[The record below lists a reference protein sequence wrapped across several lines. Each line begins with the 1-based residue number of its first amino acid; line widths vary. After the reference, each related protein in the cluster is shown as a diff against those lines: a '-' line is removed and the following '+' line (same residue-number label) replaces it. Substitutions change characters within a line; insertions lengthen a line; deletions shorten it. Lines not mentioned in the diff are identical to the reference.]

1 MTKKRNSKTTF
12 IASIVS
18 MLLCLTM
25 LFGTTLAWFT
35 DTVTNTNNQIV
46 IGTLGVELSMYNDET
61 GAYENIED
69 NIFGEEDGLWEP
81 GMTRLVHLQV
91 ANVAELA
98 LDYKLLF
105 EVVATKNG
113 SELTDIG
120 SVMEYAIIPDTDV
133 TAYSALNI
141 ADWIGFYSK
150 AEAYG
155 TFDVGATTLVSDKAV
170 LAGENDNFVLAVHMS
185 ENAGNE
191 YQNLDIT
198 FDVKVNAKQSAV
210 EKDSFGDQYD
220 TKAEYGTGEPVITYK
235 NLCADGDFE
244 NPALRGMNFSSS
256 TTPWRS
262 SFNGKQGTT
271 SVVSGGYY
279 SDYCLAT
286 TFDYEKKGYV
296 IDGRQRVTGMTGG
309 TPYTVTAMVKLGE
322 NTTIT
327 ENYRPDFRLQ
337 FKDAKGQDLP
347 NKSGDF
353 TFSFAE
359 YTLSNTEWTKVTF
372 TGVIPADAVAA
383 EYWLRYLGNELNS
396 TIYWDD
402 VQFLVEE

>member
-46 IGTLGVELSMYNDET
+46 IGTLGVELSMYDDET
-61 GAYENIED
+61 GTYGNIEG

-133 TAYSALNI
+133 TAYRALNI

-150 AEAYG
+150 AKAYG

-170 LAGENDNFVLAVHMS
+170 PAGWV
-185 ENAGNE
+185 
-191 YQNLDIT
+191 Y
-198 FDVKVNAKQSAV
+198 
-210 EKDSFGDQYD
+210 
-220 TKAEYGTGEPVITYK
+220 
-235 NLCADGDFE
+235 
-244 NPALRGMNFSSS
+244 
-256 TTPWRS
+256 
-262 SFNGKQGTT
+262 
-271 SVVSGGYY
+271 
-279 SDYCLAT
+279 
-286 TFDYEKKGYV
+286 
-296 IDGRQRVTGMTGG
+296 
-309 TPYTVTAMVKLGE
+309 
-322 NTTIT
+322 
-327 ENYRPDFRLQ
+327 
-337 FKDAKGQDLP
+337 
-347 NKSGDF
+347 
-353 TFSFAE
+353 
-359 YTLSNTEWTKVTF
+359 
-372 TGVIPADAVAA
+372 
-383 EYWLRYLGNELNS
+383 
-396 TIYWDD
+396 
-402 VQFLVEE
+402 